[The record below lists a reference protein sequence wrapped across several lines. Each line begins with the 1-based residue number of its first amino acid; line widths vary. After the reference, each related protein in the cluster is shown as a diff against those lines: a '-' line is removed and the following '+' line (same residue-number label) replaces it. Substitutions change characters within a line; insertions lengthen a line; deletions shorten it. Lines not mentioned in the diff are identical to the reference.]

1 MKMYDLINFPEAKIF
16 FLKKKQ
22 RKKKECTIS
31 FLAVRELMNLK
42 AMDKISATVK
52 LPR

>member
-1 MKMYDLINFPEAKIF
+1 MYELINFPEVKL
-16 FLKKKQ
+16 FLKKKKN
-22 RKKKECTIS
+22 REKKKECTIS
-31 FLAVRELMNLK
+31 FLAVWELMNLK